1 MNSVIFAIAFS
12 PLDKIAAMLLLVG
25 FLLIFGP
32 RSIDD
37 DPSKPR
43 FHSFRFYLS
52 SQSASGPN
60 HSVYFALVVFVV
72 AVMLGLLIGLV
83 A

>member
-1 MNSVIFAIAFS
+1 MNSVLFAIAFS
-12 PLDKIAAMLLLVG
+12 PLDEIAALLLLVV
-25 FLLIFGP
+25 FLFIFGP
-32 RSIDD
+32 QSIDD

-43 FHSFRFYLS
+43 FRSFRFYLS

-72 AVMLGLLIGLV
+72 AVMLGLI